1 MAKIQSVKD
10 LVSIHVEKP
19 KQEIQTSS
27 RHLTKLRGTSNRSI
41 AAQFLGIKPQPEQK
55 AKPSPKELAK
65 RNNFI
70 NPSSAF
76 ATPTLLKKLHSDGNA
91 KIDVAKAQTTLTKA
105 QVQAIFME
113 DQMEAA
119 AAMKEQN
126 AKKRIVRS
134 APSFSRVP
142 RTIENLMK

>member
-10 LVSIHVEKP
+10 LVSIHIEKP
-19 KQEIQTSS
+19 KQENQTNSK
-27 RHLTKLRGTSNRSI
+27 HLNKLRSTSNRSI
-41 AAQFLGIKPQPEQK
+41 AAQFLGIKPQTEQK
-55 AKPSPKELAK
+55 TKPSPKELAK
-65 RNNFI
+65 KNNFI
-70 NPSSAF
+70 NPNSAF

-91 KIDVAKAQTTLTKA
+91 KIDVARAQTTLTKA

-113 DQMEAA
+113 DQMEAT
-119 AAMKEQN
+119 AAMKTPQ
-126 AKKRIVRS
+126 AKQRIVRS